1 MGLGPVFIVLVISV
15 CCRIHRPF
23 GWIRIRRRHS
33 AKSCM
38 ALLRGRCGLVIVPR
52 RRGNVKHHL
61 WRTHSCVQ
69 RSHSC
74 ERDMF
79 HRPSVAIATNRAGS
93 PESLR
98 TRTAMPRGHE
108 TARAT
113 IESDICGPP
122 TYRVQHGTVRP
133 AAGYGPV
140 VRHRLLAA
148 SRTASDL
155 RSCMADGSRSPL
167 APSRRLR

>member
-1 MGLGPVFIVLVISV
+1 MPHPTSFRMDTDKTQTLRQKLHGSLEGAV
-15 CCRIHRPF
+15 RF
-23 GWIRIRRRHS
+23 GNSTAPARECQIRRTRGARGALRALACSVHTPVNATCFTARHWQS
-33 AKSCM
+33 RPIEPA
-38 ALLRGRCGLVIVPR
+38 PR
-52 RRGNVKHHL
+52 
-61 WRTHSCVQ
+61 
-69 RSHSC
+69 
-74 ERDMF
+74 
-79 HRPSVAIATNRAGS
+79 NR
-93 PESLR
+93 LR
-98 TRTAMPRGHE
+98 TRTAMPRGHQ